1 MNFMENQDGIAYYRQ
16 IADRLIQRIFDG
28 DYAPGEQLPSDR
40 ELSTEFGHHR
50 HTIRRALDIVES
62 QRLIKRQQGRGT
74 FVADVLPPPTEK
86 TRLPIG
92 LIDMTRRLGQ
102 RPAATVLDVSVSVS
116 QANHISDAL
125 QIASDDKV
133 IYLHRLR
140 FIDDE
145 PVILEHIFVPHRL
158 APGLEHDDLN
168 QSLRDLMIN
177 QYQLAITHKVIEFES
192 ILANSYAAKHLRI
205 AIGSPLMLEKRV
217 AFTADNVPCEYSK
230 HIYRGDRFSFSLHP

>member
-1 MNFMENQDGIAYYRQ
+1 MENQGGIAYYRQ
-16 IADRLIQRIFDG
+16 IADRLIQRIYDG
-28 DYAPGEQLPSDR
+28 EYAPGEQLPSDR

-74 FVADVLPPPTEK
+74 FVADVLPSPTEK
-86 TRLPIG
+86 MRLPIG

-102 RPAATVLDVSVSVS
+102 RPAATVLDVSVSVG
-116 QANHISDAL
+116 QADHINDAL

-145 PVILEHIFVPHRL
+145 PVILEHIYVPHRL
-158 APGLEHDDLN
+158 TPGLEHNDLN
-168 QSLRDLMIN
+168 QSLRDLMVD
-177 QYQLAITHKVIEFES
+177 QYQLAISHKIIEFES
-192 ILANSYAAKHLRI
+192 ILANSYAAQHLHI
-205 AIGSPLMLEKRV
+205 AVGSPLMQEQRV
-217 AFTADNVPCEYSK
+217 VFTADNLPCEYSR
-230 HIYRGDRFSFSLHP
+230 HIYRGDRFLFSLRQ